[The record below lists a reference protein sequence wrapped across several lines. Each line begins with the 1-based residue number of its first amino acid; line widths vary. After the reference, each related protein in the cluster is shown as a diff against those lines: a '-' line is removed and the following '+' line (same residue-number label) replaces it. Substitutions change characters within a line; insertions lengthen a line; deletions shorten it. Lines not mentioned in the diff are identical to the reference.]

1 MSVQNII
8 IKGTALPVVPGISN
22 TDEITRL
29 KGSYLIGGTLRGGGE
44 EHHVKLDKNDLVELL
59 FEDDTTWYCNR
70 DTLEQ
75 VFPEASTI
83 TRSGGSEV
91 FQLPSGVAGLNQ
103 ERGVVSSI
111 LLKGLNIFTKK
122 AVSHKIKDIAADLE
136 KKQLDNKSGL
146 YFLDKDFQFAEF
158 AAPAKAG
165 TFLLFIHGT
174 ASSAKGSF
182 GELPQTELW
191 PYLFQAYPA
200 SVLAFQHETLTKSPL
215 ENVLELVQQLPADSS
230 LDLITHSRGG
240 LVGEILARFCNAND
254 KNKGFDKNEMAYLAK
269 CERINDIATINEI
282 KTVLLTKKI
291 SIKRYIRVACP
302 AQGTIL
308 ASKKMD
314 NFFNVIL
321 NLAGVAG
328 GILGSPAYVAF
339 KNLIAAIIDC
349 KNDVDVLP
357 GLEAMNPDSAFIKV
371 INSPGSEVII
381 DSPLIVVA
389 GNCKTKLNLKALVII
404 CSKLFFAKDN
414 DLVVN
419 TKSMYSGSRRTSTTQ
434 YLFDDATDVDHFHYF
449 KNTRTNSAILMALK
463 APAEKPVA
471 GFSLLQPGSVEEME
485 RNTLLKLDG
494 GQVFKDNVTGTRPI
508 AIVLPGIMG
517 SNLSD
522 NDKLIWINYLRFVS
536 GGLSKLNIK
545 ATNIQ
550 APSIISTSY
559 KKLVNYLYND
569 YDVVTF
575 SFDWRLQLNKIAS
588 LFNDKIKSLL
598 AYNQPIKI
606 IGHSMGG
613 VLVRDFIIQHNDTWQ
628 KLNASPGFKL
638 LFLGAPL
645 GGSFRIPFVLFG
657 KDGIIEKLSKIDI
670 FHTKKEL
677 LGIFSRLPGLL
688 SLLPLTTDEEN
699 DFANPAT
706 WARMAENIGDWP
718 LPLDKDLKDFEKY
731 RNDIIS
737 KAETIDYSN
746 IVYIAGKDDS
756 TPCGYKI
763 NDTNSGRELVFLSTV
778 EGDQS
783 VTWESGIP
791 KKMIDNNS
799 VYYANVSH
807 GSLSNEPGIFQGIS
821 DIISTG
827 STTAITRSRPEF
839 RGVKKTF
846 VAPEQHDLDITPEG
860 LTTTLLGLGESKLAA
875 VKKIEPLTVSV
886 TNADLKYATYP
897 LLAGHFEKDG
907 ILNAEQEIDRNLN
920 MALSI
925 RHQLNIYP
933 GAAGTSEV
941 FIQKDNPF
949 KGAIIAGLGRA
960 GELTAFELTTTIEQ
974 GICNYLLKLETDM
987 LSVKNSRND
996 TGISSLIIG
1005 SGYGGL
1011 SIENAVRAVIQG
1023 IQNANARVRKLRPD
1037 VTGIN
1042 HLEFIELYEDAAL
1055 SCLYT
1060 ISKIEK
1066 EDDSSLKIVI
1076 GNRKIEKRFGSR
1088 QRIQSQSTEGWWN
1101 RITVSRTQDETRA
1114 AKKLSFSASTG
1125 GAREERRD
1133 LFVSGEFMDNLLDDM
1148 SSGNNWSA
1156 GTAKTIFELL
1166 IPNDF
1171 KQQLKRRCNIHWILD
1186 RYTASYP
1193 WELLQDSD
1201 TDEKPLSVSAGM
1213 IRQYGTSDY
1222 RTTINFVATP
1232 SALVIG
1238 DPDLEGASAPQL
1250 PGAKKEA
1257 QLVTEILNTEGIE
1270 TQTSI
1275 NGTSAEIIKKMFS
1288 QNYKIIHLAGHGM
1301 FSEQSPESS
1310 GMLIGR
1316 DTYLTTAHISQMS
1329 GVPELVFVNC
1339 CFLGKTDGAAEELYK
1354 SRYKLAANIGTQLIE
1369 NGVKAVVAAG
1379 WAVDDAA
1386 AFDFTER
1393 FYKEMFAGANFGEAI
1408 QRARKEIY
1416 ERHSGTN
1423 TWGAYQCYGDAFYK
1437 FDIRKK
1443 QAKKYAPEFLIAEE
1457 AAIELNNLNNVVE
1470 MGSYDHQTVLSKL
1483 SVISKAID
1491 TASLREPYLTEKEGF
1506 IYADLHEYDLALQ
1519 KFKSVMDAE
1528 EASFSVETLESY
1540 CSLRS
1545 KKCVA
1550 DFVKTKKVTAKLATE
1565 INSVIDDLKNL
1576 LYIGETAERLSL
1588 IGSAYKRKA
1597 LLTNAAIQKIA
1608 AYKAAAYYYQKAGAI
1623 PNNKYPVYT
1632 LTNWYE
1638 MESIL
1643 VMLGHRKWN
1652 QEVTYQTQKYK
1663 LPQPAEMLSELNSL
1677 KNKLVNTSTGNDYW
1691 KENALVNIE
1700 LCRIITEPATV
1711 TKEEWKALLQ
1721 TIMQTWK
1728 HAGSSGKKKV
1738 EIEHLQILTDALKNS
1753 KKRPVVQLYK
1763 MLQQLYKDLEPMV

>member
-1 MSVQNII
+1 MSVQNIVI
-8 IKGTALPVVPGISN
+8 RGTALPVAPGLAN
-22 TDEITRL
+22 TDEVTTL
-29 KGSYLIGGTLRGGGE
+29 KSSYLVSGAIRGAGE
-44 EHHVKLDKNDLVELL
+44 EHNVKLEKNELVELL

-70 DTLEQ
+70 DTLEH
-75 VFPEASTI
+75 VFPEALTV
-83 TRSGGSEV
+83 TRSGGGEV
-91 FQLPSGVAGLNQ
+91 LQVPVGVSDVNQ
-103 ERGVVSSI
+103 ERGVVSSV

-122 AVSHKIKDIAADLE
+122 AVSHKIKDIAEDLE

-146 YFLDKDFQFAEF
+146 YFLDKDFQFTEF
-158 AAPAKAG
+158 VAPAKAG

-174 ASSAKGSF
+174 ASSTKGSY

-191 PYLFQAYPA
+191 PYLFQQYPEH
-200 SVLAFQHETLTKSPL
+200 VLAFQHETLTKSPL
-215 ENVLELVQQLPADSS
+215 QNVLELVQQLPADSV

-240 LVGEILARFCNAND
+240 LVGEILARFCNGND
-254 KNKGFDKNEMAYLAK
+254 TNKGFDKNEIAYLNK
-269 CERINDIATINEI
+269 CKRTGDVETINNI
-282 KTVLLTKKI
+282 KPVLLTKKI
-291 SIKRYIRVACP
+291 TINRFIRVACP

-308 ASKKMD
+308 ASKRMD
-314 NFFNVIL
+314 NFFNVVL
-321 NLAGVAG
+321 NLACLAG
-328 GILGSPAYVAF
+328 GILASPAYIAF
-339 KNLIAAIIDC
+339 KNLIAAVIDC
-349 KNDVDVLP
+349 KNEVDVLP

-371 INSPGSEVII
+371 LNSPASEVII
-381 DSPLIVVA
+381 DSHLIVVA
-389 GNCKTKLNLKALVII
+389 GNCKTRLSFKALVII

-419 TKSMYSGSRRTSTTQ
+419 TVSMYSGSRRTSALQ
-434 YLFDDATDVDHFHYF
+434 YLFDEATDVDHFHYF
-449 KNTRTNSAILMALK
+449 KNPRTNSAILMALK
-463 APAEKPVA
+463 SPADKPVT
-471 GFSLLQPGSVEEME
+471 GFSILQIGAVEEME
-485 RNTLLKLDG
+485 RNALLKLDG
-494 GQVFKDNVTGTRPI
+494 GQVFKDTVTGTRPI

-536 GGLSKLNIK
+536 GGLIKLDIK
-545 ATNIQ
+545 ASGIE

-559 KKLVNYLYND
+559 KKLVNYLSAD

-575 SFDWRLQLNKIAS
+575 SFDWRLQLNKSAAK
-588 LFNDKIKSLL
+588 FNDKIKSLL
-598 AYNQPIKI
+598 SYNQPIKI

-613 VLVRDFIIQHNDTWQ
+613 VLVRDFILQHNDTWQ
-628 KLNASPGFKL
+628 KLNASPGFRL

-645 GGSFRIPFVLFG
+645 GGSFRIPAVLFG
-657 KDGIIEKLSKIDI
+657 QDGIIEKLSKIDI

-677 LGIFSRLPGLL
+677 LGMFSKMPGLL
-688 SLLPLTTDEEN
+688 SLLPLTTDTGN
-699 DFANPAT
+699 DFANAAT
-706 WARMAENIGDWP
+706 WTKMAETIGDWP
-718 LPLDKDLKDFEKY
+718 LPIDKDLKDFEKY
-731 RNDIIS
+731 RNNILS
-737 KAETIDYSN
+737 KSETIDYTN
-746 IVYIAGKDDS
+746 IVYIAGKDDA
-756 TPCGYKI
+756 TPCAYKV
-763 NDTNSGRELVFLSTV
+763 NDTNIGKELVFISTV

-791 KKMIDNNS
+791 RKLIDNNN

-807 GSLSNEPGIFQGIS
+807 GSLSNDAGIFQGIS

-827 STTAITRSRPEF
+827 VTTVITRIRPEF

-860 LTTTLLGLGESKLAA
+860 LTKTLLGLGDSKVATI
-875 VKKIEPLTVSV
+875 KKIAPLTVSV
-886 TNADLKYATYP
+886 TNADLKYSAHP
-897 LLAGHFEKDG
+897 LMAGHFEKDG
-907 ILNAEQEIDRNLN
+907 ILNAEQGIDRNLN
-920 MALSI
+920 MALSV

-933 GAAGTSEV
+933 GPVGTSEI
-941 FIQKDNPF
+941 FIQKNNPF
-949 KGAIIAGLGRA
+949 KGAIIVGLGRA

-974 GICNYLLKLETDM
+974 GVCNYLLKLENDI
-987 LSVKNSRND
+987 LSVKTSAND
-996 TGISSLIIG
+996 AGISSLIIG

-1011 SIENAVRAVIQG
+1011 SIENAVRAIIQG
-1023 IQNANARVRKLRPD
+1023 VQNANIRVKKIRPD
-1037 VTGIN
+1037 ITGIR
-1042 HLEFIELYEDAAL
+1042 HLEFVELYEDAAL

-1066 EDDSSLKIVI
+1066 EEDSSLQIVT
-1076 GNRKIEKRFGSR
+1076 GNKKIEKRFGSR

-1101 RITVSRTQDETRA
+1101 RITVNRIADESGV
-1114 AKKLSFSASTG
+1114 AKKLNFSASTG

-1133 LFVSGEFMDNLLDDM
+1133 LFISGAFIDNLLEDM
-1148 SSGNNWSA
+1148 STGNNWSA
-1156 GTAKTIFELL
+1156 STAKTIFELL

-1171 KQQLKRRCNIHWILD
+1171 KEQLKRRCNIHWILD
-1186 RYTASYP
+1186 SYTASYP

-1201 TDEKPLSVSAGM
+1201 SDEKPLAVSAGM

-1257 QLVTEILNTEGIE
+1257 QLVSQIFADQAIE

-1275 NGTSAEIIKKMFS
+1275 NGTSSEIIKKMFT

-1301 FSEQSPESS
+1301 FNESSPENS

-1316 DTYLTTAHISQMS
+1316 DTFLTSAHINQMS
-1329 GVPELVFVNC
+1329 SVPELVFVNC
-1339 CFLGKTDGAAEELYK
+1339 CFLGKTDGAAESLYK

-1379 WAVDDAA
+1379 WAVDDQAA
-1386 AFDFTER
+1386 YDFTER
-1393 FYKEMFAGANFGEAI
+1393 FYKEMFAGATFGDAI
-1408 QRARKEIY
+1408 QKARKEIY
-1416 ERHSGTN
+1416 DRHSNTN

-1443 QAKKYAPEFLIAEE
+1443 QSKTYIPEFLIAQE
-1457 AAIELNNLNNVVE
+1457 AAIELNNLSNEVE
-1470 MGSYDHQTVLSKL
+1470 MGNYDQQNILSKL
-1483 SVISKAID
+1483 SAID
-1491 TASLREPYLTEKEGF
+1491 MAIDAAGLREPYLTEKEGF
-1506 IYADLHEYDLALQ
+1506 IYADLYEYDLALH

-1545 KKCVA
+1545 KKCIA
-1550 DFVKTKKVTAKLATE
+1550 DLAKTKKVTAKMTAE

-1597 LLTNAAIQKIA
+1597 LLTNSAIQKVA
-1608 AYKAAAYYYQKAGAI
+1608 AYKAAAYYYHKADAM

-1638 MESIL
+1638 IETVL
-1643 VMLGHRKWN
+1643 VLLGHRKWG
-1652 QEVTYQTQKYK
+1652 QEVTFQTKKYT
-1663 LPQPAEMLSELNSL
+1663 LPQSADMLSALNNL
-1677 KNKLVNTSTGNDYW
+1677 KNNIINTEIGDDYW
-1691 KENALVNIE
+1691 KEIKLINIE
-1700 LCRIITEPATV
+1700 LCLIIIEPSSINKDA
-1711 TKEEWKALLQ
+1711 WKSLLQ
-1721 TIMQTWK
+1721 NIIQTWK
-1728 HAGSSGKKKV
+1728 RAGSSGKRKV
-1738 EIEHLQILTDALKNS
+1738 EVEHLQILTDALKTS
-1753 KKRPVVQLYK
+1753 RKKQANQLYK
-1763 MLQQLYKDLEPMV
+1763 MLLELYNELELLA